1 MKPRVKICGITTP
14 DDARTALS
22 AGADYLGVI
31 FAESPRQVD
40 LARAQE
46 IRAAVPGATLVGV
59 FRDQPVDEV
68 VRLVAESGVNLV
80 QLHGHESPAYC
91 DDVRSRTGKPVIKAF
106 KSKRIPE
113 TSELAAYRTTSYFLF
128 DIAPPAASAADAA
141 DTSAA
146 NDDASPEEIWDE
158 VSKARHQGFRV
169 FIAGALDASNVRRA
183 VLHSHAFAVDVCR
196 GVERSPGVKDPD
208 SITRFIAEAR
218 S

>member
-31 FAESPRQVD
+31 FAESPRHVD
-40 LARAQE
+40 LARAQS

-59 FRDQPVDEV
+59 FRDQPVDDV
-68 VRLVAESGVNLV
+68 VQLVVDAGVNLV
-80 QLHGHESPAYC
+80 QLHGRESPEYC
-91 DDVRSRTGKPVIKAF
+91 DEVRARTGKPVIKAF
-106 KSKRIPE
+106 RSTRIPE
-113 TSELAAYRTTSYFLF
+113 TTELAAYGTTSYFLF
-128 DIAPPAASAADAA
+128 DIAPS
-141 DTSAA
+141 
-146 NDDASPEEIWDE
+146 EEIWDE
-158 VSKARHQGFRV
+158 VSKARHKGFRV
-169 FIAGALDASNVRRA
+169 FLAGALDPSNVRRA

>member
-1 MKPRVKICGITTP
+1 MKPRVKICGITSP

-31 FAESPRQVD
+31 FAESPRHVD

-59 FRDQPVDEV
+59 FRDQPVDDV
-68 VRLVAESGVNLV
+68 VRLVAASGVNLV

-106 KSKRIPE
+106 RSKRIPE
-113 TSELAAYRTTSYFLF
+113 TRELAAYRTTSYFLF
-128 DIAPPAASAADAA
+128 DIAPPAADASGAA

-146 NDDASPEEIWDE
+146 NTDEAPERVWDD

-169 FIAGALDASNVRRA
+169 FLAGALDPSNVRRA

>member
-1 MKPRVKICGITTP
+1 MSRPRVKICGITTP
-14 DDARTALS
+14 DDARTAVS

-59 FRDQPVDEV
+59 FRDQPVDDV

-80 QLHGHESPAYC
+80 QLHGRESPSYC

-106 KSKRIPE
+106 RSKRIPE

-128 DIAPPAASAADAA
+128 DIAPSVAVTDAA
-141 DTSAA
+141 NT
-146 NDDASPEEIWDE
+146 DASPEEIWDE
-158 VSKARHQGFRV
+158 VSKARHKGFRV
-169 FIAGALDASNVRRA
+169 FLAGALDASNVRRA
-183 VLHSHAFAVDVCR
+183 IFHSHAFAVDVCR

>member
-1 MKPRVKICGITTP
+1 MSRPRVKICGITTP
-14 DDARTALS
+14 DDARTAVS

-59 FRDQPVDEV
+59 FRDQPVDDV

-80 QLHGHESPAYC
+80 QLHGRESPSYC

-106 KSKRIPE
+106 RSKRIPG

-128 DIAPPAASAADAA
+128 DIAPSVAVTDAA
-141 DTSAA
+141 NT
-146 NDDASPEEIWDE
+146 DASPEEIWDE
-158 VSKARHQGFRV
+158 VSKARHKGFRV
-169 FIAGALDASNVRRA
+169 FLAGALDASNVRRA
-183 VLHSHAFAVDVCR
+183 IFHSHAFAVDVCR

>member
-31 FAESPRQVD
+31 FADSPRHID
-40 LARAQE
+40 LARAQS

-59 FRDQPVDEV
+59 FRDQPVDDV
-68 VRLVAESGVNLV
+68 VRLVADSGVNLV
-80 QLHGHESPAYC
+80 QLHGRESPAYC
-91 DDVRSRTGKPVIKAF
+91 DEVRARTGKPVIKAF
-106 KSKRIPE
+106 NSRHIPE

-128 DIAPPAASAADAA
+128 DIAPPAADA
-141 DTSAA
+141 SGAA
-146 NDDASPEEIWDE
+146 NDAESREQIWDE

-169 FIAGALDASNVRRA
+169 FLAGALDPSNVRRA

-196 GVERSPGVKDPD
+196 GVERSPGIKDPD

>member
-1 MKPRVKICGITTP
+1 MKPRVKICGITSP

-59 FRDQPVDEV
+59 FRDQPVDDV
-68 VRLVAESGVNLV
+68 VRLVAASGVNLV
-80 QLHGHESPAYC
+80 QLHGRESPAYC
-91 DDVRSRTGKPVIKAF
+91 DDVRARTGKPVIKAF
-106 KSKRIPE
+106 RSKRIPE

-128 DIAPPAASAADAA
+128 DIAPSVAMTDAGNA
-141 DTSAA
+141 
-146 NDDASPEEIWDE
+146 DASPEQIWDE

-169 FIAGALDASNVRRA
+169 FLAGALDPSNVRRA

-196 GVERSPGVKDPD
+196 GVERAPGVKDPD

>member
-1 MKPRVKICGITTP
+1 MSRPRVKICGITTP
-14 DDARTALS
+14 DDARTAVS

-59 FRDQPVDEV
+59 FRDQPVDDV

-80 QLHGHESPAYC
+80 QLHGRESPSYC

-106 KSKRIPE
+106 RSKRIPG

-128 DIAPPAASAADAA
+128 DIAPSVAVTDAA
-141 DTSAA
+141 NT
-146 NDDASPEEIWDE
+146 DASPEEIWDE
-158 VSKARHQGFRV
+158 VSKARHKGFRV
-169 FIAGALDASNVRRA
+169 FLAGALDASNVRRA
-183 VLHSHAFAVDVCR
+183 ILHSHAFAVDVCR